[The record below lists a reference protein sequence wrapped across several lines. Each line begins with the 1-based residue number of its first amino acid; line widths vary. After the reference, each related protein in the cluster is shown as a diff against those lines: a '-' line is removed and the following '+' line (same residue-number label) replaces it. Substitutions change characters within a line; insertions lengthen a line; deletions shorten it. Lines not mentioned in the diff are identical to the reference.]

1 MHCIYVIMLYLYVHT
16 LLFCSFC
23 FQRSRPRGSGLLLR
37 TLMNQVCRPILA
49 TNHCCSIPPYT
60 LHTTMLKYGCVQ
72 CSVIC
77 CSRITHAL
85 SYKYTVRTSCFVIG
99 DDYHPHS
106 VSTEEDSI
114 SSGVEEVESDPPTD
128 NDDDT
133 HDNLTVQRTPSQKV
147 CDIHPPEITLDVHTY
162 RMALSGKT
170 LYLCLAPYAVA

>member
-1 MHCIYVIMLYLYVHT
+1 
-16 LLFCSFC
+16 
-23 FQRSRPRGSGLLLR
+23 
-37 TLMNQVCRPILA
+37 MNQVCRPILA

-60 LHTTMLKYGCVQ
+60 LHTTMLKYGCGQ

-77 CSRITHAL
+77 CTRITHTL

-99 DDYHPHS
+99 DDYQPHS

-147 CDIHPPEITLDVHTY
+147 CDIHPHEITLDVHTY
-162 RMALSGKT
+162 HMALSGKDIIFMLSIIRSGLEGVLHT
-170 LYLCLAPYAVA
+170 V